1 LVGFFLLRCELVYCL
16 LRLFIYFWVGS
27 FPSAAGGKKQK
38 RRRLEFLESGRRGV
52 RVSLC
57 FWGCVPA
64 VEKVSLLACF
74 SLRCFVF
81 ILGSD
86 SFGDKFHVFGNGSFS
101 HSLMVMMMAWT
112 RTDGAEI
119 AGVVVCFLCLEKE
132 LLIS

>member
-1 LVGFFLLRCELVYCL
+1 L

-38 RRRLEFLESGRRGV
+38 RRRLQFLESGRRGV

-86 SFGDKFHVFGNGSFS
+86 SFGDKFHVFGSGSFS
-101 HSLMVMMMAWT
+101 HSLMTMMMAWT
-112 RTDGAEI
+112 RRDGAEI